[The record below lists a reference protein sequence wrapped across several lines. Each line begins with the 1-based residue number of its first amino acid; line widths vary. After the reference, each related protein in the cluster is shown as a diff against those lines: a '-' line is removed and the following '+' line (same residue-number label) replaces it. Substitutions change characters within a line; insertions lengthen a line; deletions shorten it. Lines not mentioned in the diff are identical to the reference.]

1 MALQN
6 SISERSE
13 TICKLLED
21 KSARESYVRATL
33 NVLIPSQIR
42 SLRLREPWTQQQLGK
57 EADMKQARVS
67 ASESP
72 GAVNF
77 SLETLIRFAAAF
89 RVGLQVRFVPFSEM
103 LDWENKYSQDD
114 FAETITK
121 IEDDSSFLKPE
132 TLKAARV
139 LNMGEQKALN
149 PHQEKTEM
157 INPLGTAVFNGDKY
171 AGNVDSSSTGVG
183 VHGAWGVEPWWQG
196 VSAGSSESVDGAVS
210 IPRQQQYQLGRP

>member
-1 MALQN
+1 MGLQN
-6 SISERSE
+6 SISDRSE
-13 TICKLLED
+13 TICKLLQD

-72 GAVNF
+72 GSVNF

-114 FAETITK
+114 FAKTVTK

-132 TLKAARV
+132 TSKALRI
-139 LNMGEQKALN
+139 LNIGEQKALN
-149 PHQEKTEM
+149 PHQEKTEATNLLGAAV
-157 INPLGTAVFNGDKY
+157 INGEQNANSLDT
-171 AGNVDSSSTGVG
+171 SSQSFG
-183 VHGAWGVEPWWQG
+183 VHRNGPIEPARRGVHAESNTGFGQPVPVYQDALHA
-196 VSAGSSESVDGAVS
+196 SA
-210 IPRQQQYQLGRP
+210 I